1 MFPRPCEYVRPDS
14 VAEALSAL
22 AEDDEAKPIA
32 GGQSLVPMMSL
43 GLATP
48 TRVVDIGRLE
58 LGGLARQNGTVT
70 VGALTTHRELERGG
84 QARALLPLAAEAARH
99 IGNARVRNRGTFGGS
114 LSHADPSAELGA
126 VVLVHGGH
134 AVIEGP
140 QGTRHVDFDEFFE
153 GFFET
158 AIGPGELLVAA
169 ALDPIPPGAGTAF
182 AEVARRTD
190 DFALA
195 AAAAVVTL
203 ADSGELNG
211 LRVALAGVADRPVRC
226 DAVEQRYIGAQRS
239 DELFEDIA
247 RTARHSIAPESDA
260 FTSSA
265 YRRRLAGVCV
275 ARAVETAW
283 RRAFGTDGGQ

>member
-1 MFPRPCEYVRPDS
+1 MFPRPCEYIRADS
-14 VAEALSAL
+14 VAEALGAL
-22 AEDDEAKPIA
+22 AADAEAKPIA

-48 TRVVDIGRLE
+48 TSLVDITRLE
-58 LGGLARQNGTVT
+58 LCGLSRENGTVT
-70 VGALTTHRELERGG
+70 VGALTTHRELERGA
-84 QARALLPLAAEAARH
+84 QAGKLLPLAAEAARH

-114 LSHADPSAELGA
+114 LSHADPAAELGA
-126 VVLVHGGH
+126 VVLAQGGR

-140 QGTRHVDFDEFFE
+140 EGTRHVDFDEFFE

-158 AIGPGELLVAA
+158 AVRPGELLVAA
-169 ALDPIPPGAGTAF
+169 DLDATPPGAGTAF

-203 ADSGELNG
+203 RGAGELNS

-226 DAVEQRYIGAQRS
+226 DAVERAYIGAQRS
-239 DELFEDIA
+239 NELLVGIA
-247 RTARHSIAPESDA
+247 RD
-260 FTSSA
+260 
-265 YRRRLAGVCV
+265 
-275 ARAVETAW
+275 
-283 RRAFGTDGGQ
+283 RRAHV